1 MKKVL
6 KVLLGLV
13 IVLVVLAVI
22 AVIYIDNV
30 AKAGIENGGKYA
42 LGVDTTVEDVD
53 ISLRKGQ
60 MEVRQL
66 KVANPEGF
74 SSPHLMNTASF
85 NAQVDTGTVFSDSIT
100 VNHFLLDGLDV
111 HIERQ
116 DGKSNIEAIME
127 NIEKLKSGE
136 EKPEDAG
143 DKPTTKVKI
152 DQMRIT
158 NVKAH
163 FHLFGSDKAIR
174 VEVPEIVL
182 DGLSSDDPEGVALPE
197 LMRRVFPAILSAVLN
212 AAKDTVG
219 PEALKGLQGDLV
231 KLTES
236 VGPAAAELVSEVGG
250 QMGELIQE
258 KLPNMLEGLG
268 EGLQGVGE
276 GIKDGG
282 GGLLDGILNPRTQPA
297 SK

>member
-6 KVLLGLV
+6 MVLLGVV

-22 AVIYIDNV
+22 GVIYIDSV

-42 LGVDTTVEDVD
+42 FGVETTVEDVD
-53 ISLRKGQ
+53 VSLRKGQ
-60 MEVRQL
+60 MNVKQL

-74 SSPHLMNTASF
+74 TSPHLMNTESF
-85 NAQVDTGTVFSDSIT
+85 NAQVDTGTVFSDSVMID
-100 VNHFLLDGLDV
+100 HFLLDGLDM

-116 DGKSNIEAIME
+116 DGKSNIEAVME

-152 DQMRIT
+152 DKMRIT

-182 DGLSSDDPEGVALPE
+182 DGLSSEDPEGVALPE

-219 PEALKGLQGDLV
+219 PEALKELQGDLV

-236 VGPAAAELVSEVGG
+236 VGPAAAKLVSEVGG

-258 KLPNMLEGLG
+258 KLPDLLEGLG
-268 EGLQGVGE
+268 EGMQGVGE
-276 GIKDGG
+276 DIKESG
-282 GGLLDGILNPRTQPA
+282 GGLLDGILGPQTQP
-297 SK
+297 SGK

>member
-1 MKKVL
+1 MRKVL

-13 IVLVVLAVI
+13 ILLVVLAVI
-22 AVIYIDNV
+22 AVIYIDSV

-53 ISLRKGQ
+53 ISLRKGEMQ
-60 MEVRQL
+60 VRQL
-66 KVANPEGF
+66 KIANPQGF
-74 SSPHLMNTASF
+74 NSPHLMNTSSF
-85 NAQVDTGTVFSDSIT
+85 DAKVDTGTVFSDSIT

-127 NIEKLKSGE
+127 NIEKLKSGQ

-143 DKPTTKVKI
+143 EKPTTKVKI

-182 DGLSSDDPEGVALPE
+182 DGLSSEDPEGVALPE

-219 PEALKGLQGDLV
+219 PEALKELQGDLV

-250 QMGELIQE
+250 QMGELIQ
-258 KLPNMLEGLG
+258 KRLPSMLDGLG

-276 GIKDGG
+276 EIKDGG